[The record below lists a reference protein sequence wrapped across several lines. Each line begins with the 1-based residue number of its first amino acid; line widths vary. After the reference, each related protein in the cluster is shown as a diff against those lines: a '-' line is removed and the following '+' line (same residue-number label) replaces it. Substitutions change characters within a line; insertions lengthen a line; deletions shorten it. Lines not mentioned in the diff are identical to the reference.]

1 MGNLLASG
9 SVVAAFF
16 AGGVALFAP
25 CCIVFLAPGYLA
37 LAARNHRW
45 RLLPLTFAFTA
56 GLALVLVPITLGISL
71 VAASIARFH
80 APLYYAGGTLMLAL
94 AALALS
100 GRMWSMP
107 RFLPD
112 PDAGR
117 GDSASFFA
125 FGVFSGIA
133 SSCCAPVLAG
143 VMTLS
148 ALSGTP
154 GGGIVLGLAYVF
166 GMTFPLLVMA
176 LAWDKLHLSERRLL
190 RARAVRLHL
199 AGRTLVTSTVNIAVA
214 AGFAAMAGFVFY
226 LAGAGRM
233 TGGPGFQVAIG
244 RVLSRVFRRIEIW
257 TAPVPEAVLGLALLA
272 LAAVFV
278 VAALRGRRPDLD
290 PHPDPDPDP
299 ATGVA
304 GQPPAPAD
312 GETSA
317 ANPAL
322 GSGGAADHH
331 CHAPVRNQSLLPH
344 ATSTRGAPCRPNVP
358 ARPPRPG
365 AARAAAATVT
375 AVPAPGVLLP
385 AVPGTAATV
394 PAARAG
400 GPAPGSSSSR
410 RKGGV
415 RPASWLAAPWSC
427 GRPRSWSSPG

>member
-9 SVVAAFF
+9 SVLAAFF

-45 RLLPLTFAFTA
+45 RLLPLAFAFTA

-71 VAASIARFH
+71 VAATIARFH
-80 APLYYAGGTLMLAL
+80 GPLYYAGGTLMLAL
-94 AALALS
+94 AVLALS

-107 RFLPD
+107 RFVRA
-112 PDAGR
+112 PDAHR

-148 ALSGTP
+148 ALSATP

-176 LAWDKLHLSERRLL
+176 LAWDRLHLAERRLL
-190 RARAVRLHL
+190 RARPVRLHL

-233 TGGPGFQVAIG
+233 TRGPGFQVAIG
-244 RVLSRVFRRIEIW
+244 QALSHLFRRIEVW
-257 TAPVPEAVLGLALLA
+257 TAPVPEPLLGLALLA
-272 LAAVFV
+272 LAAVFA
-278 VAALRGRRPDLD
+278 VAALHGRRPGLAGSE
-290 PHPDPDPDP
+290 PDPDLGRDPDP
-299 ATGVA
+299 A
-304 GQPPAPAD
+304 GQAPEAADGGTRAANEPAD
-312 GETSA
+312 ERA
-317 ANPAL
+317 D
-322 GSGGAADHH
+322 ADHH
-331 CHAPVRNQSLLPH
+331 CHPPVRSQP
-344 ATSTRGAPCRPNVP
+344 
-358 ARPPRPG
+358 
-365 AARAAAATVT
+365 
-375 AVPAPGVLLP
+375 
-385 AVPGTAATV
+385 
-394 PAARAG
+394 
-400 GPAPGSSSSR
+400 
-410 RKGGV
+410 
-415 RPASWLAAPWSC
+415 
-427 GRPRSWSSPG
+427 